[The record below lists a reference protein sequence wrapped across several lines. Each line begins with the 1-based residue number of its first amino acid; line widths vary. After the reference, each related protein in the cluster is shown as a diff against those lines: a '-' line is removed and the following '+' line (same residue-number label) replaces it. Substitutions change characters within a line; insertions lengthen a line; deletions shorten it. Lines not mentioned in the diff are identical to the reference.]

1 MLARLRDMERLLED
15 KGVQIRPWQ
24 WSSPYGLD
32 PENDPSRDQWAQFGS
47 LWIKDVHQQRQ
58 KPSSGYSAGHPS
70 QFFGTEARTVDARLG
85 VAADNAPLSS
95 INGTQ
100 LSILGTT
107 IDVTS
112 FNAPDMD
119 SPPSGTPNN
128 TPLYNKSIR
137 SFYDSIHKAQPPIEA
152 PFPSREEAFSYSEW
166 FFIMAGP
173 FVPVLHK
180 PTYLKLVS
188 FHAHPLLV
196 YFDIV
201 HSWYLSNQN
210 TVNSSLA
217 YMMTLPSSPP

>member
-1 MLARLRDMERLLED
+1 MERLLED

-24 WSSPYGLD
+24 WSSPYGSD
-32 PENDPSRDQWAQFGS
+32 PENDPSRDQWSQFGS
-47 LWIKDVHQQRQ
+47 LWIKDVQQQRQ
-58 KPSSGYSAGHPS
+58 RPSSGYAPGHHPLLFS
-70 QFFGTEARTVDARLG
+70 TTTEARTVDARLG
-85 VAADNAPLSS
+85 VAADNSPLSS

-112 FNAPDMD
+112 FDAPDMD
-119 SPPSGTPNN
+119 GPPSGTPYN

-137 SFYDSIHKAQPPIEA
+137 SFYNSVHKAQPPIEA

-188 FHAHPLLV
+188 FQPLLV
-196 YFDIV
+196 YFDPSRST
-201 HSWYLSNQN
+201 HLSNP
-210 TVNSSLA
+210 TPVASSLA
-217 YMMTLPSSPP
+217 YMMTLPSKPPRQSLP